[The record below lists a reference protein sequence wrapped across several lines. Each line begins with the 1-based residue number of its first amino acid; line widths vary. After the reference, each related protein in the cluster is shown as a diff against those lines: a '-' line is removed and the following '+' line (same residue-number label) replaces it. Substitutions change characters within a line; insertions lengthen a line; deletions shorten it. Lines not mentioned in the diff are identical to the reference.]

1 MNNRINMLMILGIL
15 TFGSFVSYD
24 ALKQTAPK
32 AELAPVPRYVDVPR
46 PVETILPSTINIDL
60 KNEEVTV
67 EGTATANVNIV
78 KKDSIRTIKK
88 YIERIVEKPVVV
100 DNRPAPYRVA
110 PLVLEN
116 KVIIRNNVEPLI
128 WNNNEDDEK
137 QTSRS
142 THASCFR
149 SYSQFKEQQNRVV

>member
-1 MNNRINMLMILGIL
+1 MNNRINMLMILCIL

-46 PVETILPSTINIDL
+46 PVEAILPSTIKIDL

-100 DNRPAPYRVA
+100 DNRPARVT

-137 QTSRS
+137 
-142 THASCFR
+142 
-149 SYSQFKEQQNRVV
+149 